1 MRLLLVEDEER
12 LAQALMRG
20 LAEQGYAV
28 DLAPDGEEALDL
40 GVSEPYDLIILD
52 ILLPRM
58 DGYAVCR
65 ALRSRHR
72 QLPILM
78 LTARD
83 AVVDRVTG
91 LDAGADDYLIKPFD
105 PRELF
110 ARVRALLR
118 RKEVSREPVLRV
130 ADLEVDTVTH
140 EVRRAGR
147 AVVLTAREYS
157 ILELFVR
164 NPNRVLSRD
173 EIAAHVWDY
182 EFSGI
187 SNVID
192 VYVGYLRRKL
202 EDCGAAPLLHTVRG
216 IGYQLRG
223 NRA

>member
-1 MRLLLVEDEER
+1 V
-12 LAQALMRG
+12 A
-20 LAEQGYAV
+20 
-28 DLAPDGEEALDL
+28 
-40 GVSEPYDLIILD
+40 
-52 ILLPRM
+52 
-58 DGYAVCR
+58 
-65 ALRSRHR
+65 
-72 QLPILM
+72 
-78 LTARD
+78 
-83 AVVDRVTG
+83 G

-130 ADLEVDTVTH
+130 ADLEVDTTTH
-140 EVRRAGR
+140 EVWRAGR
-147 AVVLTAREYS
+147 TVALTAREYS
-157 ILELFVR
+157 ILELLVR

-202 EDCGAAPLLHTVRG
+202 EDVGPAPLLRTVRG

-223 NRA
+223 NVS